1 VKKYQL
7 DIFDRW
13 GNMVF
18 STKDENQGWDGTVNG
33 DFVPT
38 GAYVYHL
45 TFNSVQGVLI
55 EKKGSITLYFR
66 KK

>member
-1 VKKYQL
+1 
-7 DIFDRW
+7 
-13 GNMVF
+13 
-18 STKDENQGWDGTVNG
+18 VNG